1 MRNGAIGIYIA
12 YFIQFFKQKLEY
24 RGDFIAGILAN
35 IILTLS
41 GLLFIVC
48 LFAGEGVRELGSWSR
63 DEVLFIY
70 GYSMISMALFSS
82 VAMNL
87 YGFSDRYIIQGEFD
101 RVLLRPLGTL
111 PQVLFESF
119 NLDSIGSLLIGLVT
133 LGFAAYQLELSPTLF
148 DIIWLVVST
157 TSGAII
163 LLSVFVTL
171 ASFSFHFEDRIG
183 INPPFYNMIAFGRY
197 PLPIFHP
204 IIQFILQA
212 IVPFA
217 FVAFYPATHYFSH
230 EGFELLCYATP
241 LVAGITTS
249 VAVISWSLGV
259 RKYTS
264 TGS

>member
-1 MRNGAIGIYIA
+1 V
-12 YFIQFFKQKLEY
+12 
-24 RGDFIAGILAN
+24 AN

-48 LFAGEGVRELGSWSR
+48 LFSGEGVKALGAWSR

-82 VAMNL
+82 IAINL

-111 PQVLFESF
+111 PQILFESF
-119 NLDSIGSLLIGLVT
+119 NLDSIGSLIIGLLT
-133 LGFAAYQLELSPTLF
+133 LGFASFQLELTPSLI
-148 DIIWLVVST
+148 DVLWLIISAA
-157 TSGAII
+157 SGAII
-163 LLSVFVTL
+163 LLSVFVIL

-204 IIQFILQA
+204 IIQFILQTV
-212 IVPFA
+212 VPFA
-217 FVAFYPATHYFSH
+217 FVAFYPATHYFNH
-230 EGFELLCYATP
+230 EGFEMLCYATP
-241 LVAGITTS
+241 LVAAITAT
-249 VAVISWSLGV
+249 ISGMCWSLGV
-259 RKYTS
+259 KKYTS